1 MAKVTK
7 AQLEEHIKNLENE
20 LKQYKNW
27 LMESEKKYNDLLE
40 MKDEQLNNLPAYK
53 QMKNH
58 VERLEFLNKE
68 QQSTIEW
75 LQNDNKHLKEY
86 IDSRTLIEHNTRKA
100 GRKPK
105 SKEQLES
112 ELKNLDILLKEGKN
126 ERSICKTMKIS
137 RATYYRLKRNL
148 KAAKK

>member
-27 LMESEKKYNDLLE
+27 LMESENKYNDLLE

-68 QQSTIEW
+68 QQGTIEW
-75 LQNDNKHLKEY
+75 LQHDNKHLKEY
-86 IDSRTLIEHNTRKA
+86 IDSRTLIEHNIRKA

-112 ELKNLDILLKEGKN
+112 ELKNLEILLKESKD

>member
-27 LMESEKKYNDLLE
+27 LMESENKYNDLLE

-68 QQSTIEW
+68 QQGTIEW
-75 LQNDNKHLKEY
+75 LQHDNKHLKEY
-86 IDSRTLIEHNTRKA
+86 IDSRTLIEHNIRKA

-105 SKEQLES
+105 SKEQL
-112 ELKNLDILLKEGKN
+112 
-126 ERSICKTMKIS
+126 
-137 RATYYRLKRNL
+137 
-148 KAAKK
+148 

>member
-27 LMESEKKYNDLLE
+27 LMESENKYNDLLE

-58 VERLEFLNKE
+58 VERLEFLF
-68 QQSTIEW
+68 
-75 LQNDNKHLKEY
+75 
-86 IDSRTLIEHNTRKA
+86 
-100 GRKPK
+100 
-105 SKEQLES
+105 
-112 ELKNLDILLKEGKN
+112 
-126 ERSICKTMKIS
+126 
-137 RATYYRLKRNL
+137 
-148 KAAKK
+148 

>member
-1 MAKVTK
+1 
-7 AQLEEHIKNLENE
+7 
-20 LKQYKNW
+20 
-27 LMESEKKYNDLLE
+27 MESENKYNDLLE

>member
-1 MAKVTK
+1 MLLLHFLRKGELYDMPKSFEKISRYLKSATGKPDSNLANDSNHLGGIPADEWATK
-7 AQLEEHIKNLENE
+7 EWVRRYH
-20 LKQYKNW
+20 
-27 LMESEKKYNDLLE
+27 DG
-40 MKDEQLNNLPAYK
+40 
-53 QMKNH
+53 
-58 VERLEFLNKE
+58 KE
-68 QQSTIEW
+68 DI
-75 LQNDNKHLKEY
+75 LKEY

>member
-27 LMESEKKYNDLLE
+27 LMESENKYNDLLE

-68 QQSTIEW
+68 QQGTIEW
-75 LQNDNKHLKEY
+75 LQHDNKHLKEY
-86 IDSRTLIEHNTRKA
+86 IDSRTLIEHNIRKA

-112 ELKNLDILLKEGKN
+112 ELKNLEILLKEDKD

-148 KAAKK
+148 KAAKR

>member
-27 LMESEKKYNDLLE
+27 LMESENKYNDLLE

-112 ELKNLDILLKEGKN
+112 ELKNLEILLKEGKN

>member
-1 MAKVTK
+1 
-7 AQLEEHIKNLENE
+7 
-20 LKQYKNW
+20 
-27 LMESEKKYNDLLE
+27 MESENKYNDLLE

-68 QQSTIEW
+68 QQGTIEW
-75 LQNDNKHLKEY
+75 LQHDNKHLKEY
-86 IDSRTLIEHNTRKA
+86 IDSRTLIEHNIRKA

-112 ELKNLDILLKEGKN
+112 ELKNLEILLKEGKD

>member
-27 LMESEKKYNDLLE
+27 LMESENKYNDLLE
-40 MKDEQLNNLPAYK
+40 MKDGQLNNLPAYK

-105 SKEQLES
+105 AKEQLES
-112 ELKNLDILLKEGKN
+112 ELENLEILLKEGKD

>member
-27 LMESEKKYNDLLE
+27 LMESENKYNDLLE

>member
-1 MAKVTK
+1 MAKVTR

-27 LMESEKKYNDLLE
+27 LMESENKYNDLLE

-68 QQSTIEW
+68 QQGTIEW
-75 LQNDNKHLKEY
+75 LQHDNKHLKEY
-86 IDSRTLIEHNTRKA
+86 IDSRTLIEHNIRKA

-112 ELKNLDILLKEGKN
+112 ELKNLEILLKEGKD

>member
-27 LMESEKKYNDLLE
+27 LMESENKYNDWLE

-68 QQSTIEW
+68 QQGTIEW
-75 LQNDNKHLKEY
+75 LQHDNKHLKEY
-86 IDSRTLIEHNTRKA
+86 IDSRTLIEHNIRKA

-112 ELKNLDILLKEGKN
+112 ELKNLEILLKEGKD

>member
-1 MAKVTK
+1 MEKVTK

-27 LMESEKKYNDLLE
+27 LMESENKYNDLLE

-68 QQSTIEW
+68 QQGTIEW
-75 LQNDNKHLKEY
+75 LQHDNKHLKEY
-86 IDSRTLIEHNTRKA
+86 IDSRTLIEHNIRKA

-112 ELKNLDILLKEGKN
+112 ELKNLEILLKEGKD

>member
-126 ERSICKTMKIS
+126 ERSICKTMNIS

>member
-27 LMESEKKYNDLLE
+27 LMESESKYNDLLE
-40 MKDEQLNNLPAYK
+40 MKDGALNNLPAYK

-68 QQSTIEW
+68 QQGTIEW
-75 LQNDNKHLKEY
+75 LQRDNKHLKEY
-86 IDSRTLIEHNTRKA
+86 IDSRTLIEHNLRKA

-112 ELKNLDILLKEGKN
+112 ELKNLEILLKEGKN
-126 ERSICKTMKIS
+126 ERNICKTMKIS

-148 KAAKK
+148 KAAKE

>member
-27 LMESEKKYNDLLE
+27 LMESENKYNDLLE

-68 QQSTIEW
+68 QQGTIEW
-75 LQNDNKHLKEY
+75 LQHDNKHLKEY
-86 IDSRTLIEHNTRKA
+86 IDSRTLIEHNIRKA

-112 ELKNLDILLKEGKN
+112 ELKNLEILLKEGSK
-126 ERSICKTMKIS
+126 
-137 RATYYRLKRNL
+137 
-148 KAAKK
+148 

>member
-27 LMESEKKYNDLLE
+27 LMESESKYNDLLE
-40 MKDEQLNNLPAYK
+40 MKDGALNNLPAYK

-68 QQSTIEW
+68 QQGTIEW
-75 LQNDNKHLKEY
+75 LQRDNKHLKEY
-86 IDSRTLIEHNTRKA
+86 IDSRTLIEHNLRKA

-112 ELKNLDILLKEGKN
+112 ELKNLEILLKEGKN
-126 ERSICKTMKIS
+126 ERNICKTMKIS

-148 KAAKK
+148 KAANE

>member
-27 LMESEKKYNDLLE
+27 LMESENKYNDLLE

-68 QQSTIEW
+68 QQGTIEW
-75 LQNDNKHLKEY
+75 LQHDNKHLKEY
-86 IDSRTLIEHNTRKA
+86 IDSRTLIEHNIRKA

-105 SKEQLES
+105 SKEQLKS
-112 ELKNLDILLKEGKN
+112 ELKNLEILLKEDKD

>member
-7 AQLEEHIKNLENE
+7 AQLEEHIKNLEDE

-27 LMESEKKYNDLLE
+27 LMESESKYNDLLE
-40 MKDEQLNNLPAYK
+40 IKDEQLNKLPAYK
-53 QMKNH
+53 QMKNY
-58 VERLEFLNKE
+58 VEKLEFLNKE
-68 QQSTIEW
+68 QQGTIEW
-75 LQNDNKHLKEY
+75 LQRDNKHLKEY
-86 IDSRTLIEHNTRKA
+86 IDSRTCIEHNMRKA

-112 ELKNLDILLKEGKN
+112 ELKNLEILLKEGKD
-126 ERSICKTMKIS
+126 ERNICKTMKIS

-148 KAAKK
+148 KAAKE

>member
-27 LMESEKKYNDLLE
+27 LMESESKYNDLLE
-40 MKDEQLNNLPAYK
+40 IKDEQLNKLPAYK
-53 QMKNH
+53 QMKNY
-58 VERLEFLNKE
+58 VEKLEFLNKE
-68 QQSTIEW
+68 QQGTIEW
-75 LQNDNKHLKEY
+75 LQRDNKHLKEY
-86 IDSRTLIEHNTRKA
+86 IDSRTLIEHNLRKA

-112 ELKNLDILLKEGKN
+112 ELKNLEILLKEGKD
-126 ERSICKTMKIS
+126 ERNICKTMKIS

-148 KAAKK
+148 KAAKE

>member
-20 LKQYKNW
+20 LKQYKNC
-27 LMESEKKYNDLLE
+27 LMESENKYNDLLE

-68 QQSTIEW
+68 QQGTIEW
-75 LQNDNKHLKEY
+75 LQHDNKHLKEY
-86 IDSRTLIEHNTRKA
+86 IDSRTLIEHNIRKA

-112 ELKNLDILLKEGKN
+112 ELKNLEILLKEDKD

>member
-27 LMESEKKYNDLLE
+27 LMESENKYNDLLE

-68 QQSTIEW
+68 QQGTIEW
-75 LQNDNKHLKEY
+75 LQHDNKHLKEY
-86 IDSRTLIEHNTRKA
+86 IDSRTLIEHNIRKA

-112 ELKNLDILLKEGKN
+112 ELKNLEILLKEDKD

>member
-20 LKQYKNW
+20 LKQYKNL
-27 LMESEKKYNDLLE
+27 LMESESKYNDLLE
-40 MKDEQLNNLPAYK
+40 MKDGALNNLPAYK

-68 QQSTIEW
+68 QQGTIEW
-75 LQNDNKHLKEY
+75 LQRDNKHLKEY
-86 IDSRTLIEHNTRKA
+86 IDSRTLIEHNLRKA

-112 ELKNLDILLKEGKN
+112 ELKNLEILLKEGKN
-126 ERSICKTMKIS
+126 ERNICKTMKIS

-148 KAAKK
+148 KAAKE

>member
-27 LMESEKKYNDLLE
+27 LMESENKYNDLLE

-68 QQSTIEW
+68 QQGTIEW
-75 LQNDNKHLKEY
+75 LQHDNKHLKEY
-86 IDSRTLIEHNTRKA
+86 IDSRTLIEHNIRKA

-112 ELKNLDILLKEGKN
+112 ELKNLEILLKEGKD

>member
-27 LMESEKKYNDLLE
+27 LMESENKYNDLLE

-112 ELKNLDILLKEGKN
+112 ELKNLEILLKEGKD